1 MSLDP
6 QLPLPPVTMA
16 PPPPPPPRPV
26 LQPAYRWYHKFS
38 ALVFILFCMSVGAVL
53 IVFPWLDDWNQNFFS
68 AIVPEWHYVWDNSY
82 VRGAISGLGVV
93 NFYIAFLEV
102 LRLRR
107 FAGHDEED

>member
-6 QLPLPPVTMA
+6 QLPLPRLSVA
-16 PPPPPPPRPV
+16 PPPPYPHHE
-26 LQPAYRWYHKFS
+26 YRWYHKLS
-38 ALVFILFCMSVGAVL
+38 ALIFILFCMELGAFL
-53 IVFPWLDDWNQNFFS
+53 LLFPWTEYWDHNFFS
-68 AIVPEWHYVWDNSY
+68 ALVPEWHYFWGNSY

-107 FAGHDEED
+107 FARHGGE

>member
-6 QLPLPPVTMA
+6 QIPLPPMPVT
-16 PPPPPPPRPV
+16 PPPPPLPRHE
-26 LQPAYRWYHKFS
+26 YRWYHKLS
-38 ALVFILFCMSVGAVL
+38 ALIFILFCMELGAFL
-53 IVFPWLDDWNQNFFS
+53 LLFPWTEYWDHNFFS
-68 AIVPEWHYVWDNSY
+68 AFVPEWHYFWGNAY

-107 FAGHDEED
+107 FARHGRGQ

>member
-6 QLPLPPVTMA
+6 QLPLPQLSVA
-16 PPPPPPPRPV
+16 PPPPPYPHHE
-26 LQPAYRWYHKFS
+26 YRWYHKLS
-38 ALVFILFCMSVGAVL
+38 ALIFILFCMELGAFL
-53 IVFPWLDDWNQNFFS
+53 LLFPWTEYWDHNFFS
-68 AIVPEWHYVWDNSY
+68 ALVPEWHYFWGNSY

-107 FAGHDEED
+107 FARHGGE

>member
-6 QLPLPPVTMA
+6 ELPLPRLSVA
-16 PPPPPPPRPV
+16 PPPPPYPHHE
-26 LQPAYRWYHKFS
+26 YRWYHKLS
-38 ALVFILFCMSVGAVL
+38 ALIFILFCMELGAFL
-53 IVFPWLDDWNQNFFS
+53 LLFPWTEYWDHNFFS
-68 AIVPEWHYVWDNSY
+68 ALVPEWHYFWGNSY

-107 FAGHDEED
+107 FARHGGE